1 MSKRKGITRRDL
13 LKGAAVGTVL
23 AAAGTTGLQR
33 FGFLGAPG
41 TVTGALA
48 QGVQIPLAGG
58 AIPQF
63 VDPLPLLSV
72 AGGPMETIIA
82 GAGEIELHMREF
94 QASVMPSTFVPAIG
108 TYTGTWVFGYIVGGG
123 VPAGPLGTYLGPV
136 IIATRYQPT
145 QIRFV
150 NNLTTNNI
158 AWREWTDQT
167 LHWADP
173 LNPPPNDNMCAHMG
187 GMPMGECAQH
197 YQLCLTCTAGRSRRC
212 WTAGRMPGSPATAP
226 TRATG
231 TTHTPGS
238 PPPATSVS
246 TAIRTPWNRR

>member
-82 GAGEIELHMREF
+82 GASEIELHMREF
-94 QASVMPSTFVPAIG
+94 QANVMPSTFVPATG
-108 TYTGTWVFGYIVGGG
+108 PYTGTWVWGYI
-123 VPAGPLGTYLGPV
+123 AGAGIPTGARGTYLGPV
-136 IIATRYQPT
+136 IVATRNQPT

-150 NNLTTNNI
+150 NDLTANNI

-173 LNPPPNDNMCAHMG
+173 LNGGANMCAHMG
-187 GMPMGECAQH
+187 GMPMDYCAQH
-197 YQLCLTCTAGRSRRC
+197 YDGPT
-212 WTAGRMPGSPATAP
+212 PAVP
-226 TRATG
+226 HLHG
-231 TTHTPGS
+231 GEV
-238 PPPATSVS
+238 PPAIDGGPDAWFTSDGAYQGHAYFS
-246 TAIRTPWNRR
+246 HP